1 MQPSD
6 DHLDNQSAV
15 SLLNQTA
22 NCEINGNR
30 TEAFKRQINVFLVAT
45 LSHAAGC
52 NAHSRA
58 ITRDGS
64 PHAKTRDLHVTGQ

>member
-52 NAHSRA
+52 NAHSRT
-58 ITRDGS
+58 ITRDGL
-64 PHAKTRDLHVTGQ
+64 PYAKTRDLHVTGQ